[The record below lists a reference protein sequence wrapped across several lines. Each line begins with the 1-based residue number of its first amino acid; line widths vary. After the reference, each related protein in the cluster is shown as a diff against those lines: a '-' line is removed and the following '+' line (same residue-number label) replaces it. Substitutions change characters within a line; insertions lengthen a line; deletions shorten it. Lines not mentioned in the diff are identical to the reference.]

1 MRLFILTLSLISVK
15 VFAGTQIGYIDT
27 LYARADGLH
36 LVTLTDAST
45 IRSKPSCATHKYW
58 LIKDE
63 NATYGKSQFSQLLS
77 AKLAKRKVTIRGTD
91 TCSRW
96 RDGEDISYITIHD

>member
-96 RDGEDISYITIHD
+96 SDGEDISYILIHD